1 MNKKKIFILGSSGRL
16 GSFLSANLKLDK
28 LRFDIIKS
36 KDYKIKLINLKKNFK
51 ILNQI
56 KPDVIINCS
65 GFTNVDLAEK
75 KKILCKKLNL
85 KCIKLLKKYCD
96 NNSVI
101 LIHFSTDY
109 VFNGKNIFFE
119 PLNKCEPINY
129 YGYAKYLGEREIL
142 KSKNNF
148 FIFRIS
154 WLLSSDK
161 FGFLKKIKNKILKKK
176 KFYVVSDS
184 YSCPTSVIFINKF
197 LQKNINIFFNKNL
210 SGIFHL
216 VNPKVLSYFDVA
228 KYIEKITFKKNLNI
242 VNKGKYIDYKTIAL
256 RPKIS
261 KLGMKKTIK
270 YFKLPMNTWK
280 KDIKNLLND

>member
-1 MNKKKIFILGSSGRL
+1 MGKKKILILGSNGRL

-28 LRFDIIKS
+28 LKFDILKS
-36 KDYKIKLINLKKNFK
+36 RDYQIKLINLKKRIK
-51 ILNQI
+51 TLNQI
-56 KPDVIINCS
+56 KPDLIINCS

-75 KKILCKKLNL
+75 KKITCKKLNIN
-85 KCIKLLKKYCD
+85 CIKILKKYCD
-96 NNSVI
+96 NNSII

-109 VFNGKNIFFE
+109 VFKGKNIYYE
-119 PLNKCEPINY
+119 PFNKCEPINY
-129 YGYAKYLGEREIL
+129 YGYTKYLGEREIL
-142 KSKNNF
+142 KSKNKF

-184 YSCPTSVIFINKF
+184 YSCPTTVIFINKF

-216 VNPKVLSYFDVA
+216 VNPKALSYFDVA
-228 KYIEKITFKKNLNI
+228 KYIEKITLKKNFNT
-242 VNKGKYIDYKTIAL
+242 VNKGKYIHYKTIAL